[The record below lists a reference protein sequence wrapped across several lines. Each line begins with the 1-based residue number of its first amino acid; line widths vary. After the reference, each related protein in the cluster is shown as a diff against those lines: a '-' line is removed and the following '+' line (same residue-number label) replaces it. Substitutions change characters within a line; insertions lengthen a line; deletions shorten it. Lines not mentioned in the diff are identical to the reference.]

1 MFQGFAVFGH
11 LEEGNY
17 KRFDF
22 GGCKMISKHY
32 AANLKCIYS
41 ADKRKDEVPTVPF
54 MLLGLQTGSMKV
66 LKINWVTLWATT
78 STF

>member
-1 MFQGFAVFGH
+1 
-11 LEEGNY
+11 
-17 KRFDF
+17 
-22 GGCKMISKHY
+22 MISKHY

-66 LKINWVTLWATT
+66 LKIN
-78 STF
+78 